1 MSVALQTRRGP
12 DRLYELLPATIRLRD
27 AGQGYPLRD
36 MLRVVTEQ
44 VEGVEAD
51 IDQLYDNWFIE
62 TAADW
67 AVPYIAELVGYTAVN
82 AAGDPTTSAPAE
94 NRILVPRRE
103 VANTV
108 AFRRRRGTLS
118 VHEDLAA
125 AVAGWP
131 SRAVEFFRRLAWTQ
145 NLNYPHSDGQRART
159 VSFRSAA
166 ELERI
171 GGPFDPFAH
180 TADVRRIIS
189 RRGQGRHNLPSVG
202 LWVWR
207 LKPYTVTG
215 APAYCLDAGK
225 NSYSFSV
232 LGNDVPLITRPEP
245 EPAPTHIAT
254 ELNVPAPIRRRAF
267 AEHPERYYGSGKS
280 FSIAA
285 DWAKHTHNHP
295 IPIEQIIP
303 ANLTDW
309 AYTPPNGYVAVDPE
323 LGRIQFPANQLPRR
337 QVRVD
342 YRYAFSD
349 DMGGGEYP
357 RTLATPEDAVIYRVG
372 EGQEFRTLGD
382 ALGRWRH
389 LDPPTAVIEV
399 TDSRAYV
406 EPVAVKLAAG
416 QYLQIRAANN
426 RRPTLRLLD
435 WQTDGP
441 DTLLV
446 TMGDTSTFIL
456 DGLIVTG
463 RGVSVYGDRSEGA
476 PPPGTPCGSH
486 VEIRHC
492 TLVPGWSLDCHCTPA
507 RPNKESLELRNV
519 RAHVRIARSILG
531 PIEVQEDEV
540 LADPIPISITDS
552 IVDAMGGDR
561 PAIIGPDERHAHA
574 VLTIARTTVFGIVQA
589 HAVELAENSIFN
601 DCVHVARRQIG
612 CMRFCYVPR
621 GCRTPRRYNCQPDL
635 VTAAVT
641 GEVAKGLEAQRVKP
655 QFTARRYGAPAY
667 GQLAGSGAAEIAT
680 GADDGAE
687 MGAFH
692 DLFQPQRLANL
703 RTRLEDFTPAGM
715 DAGVL
720 LAN

>member
-1 MSVALQTRRGP
+1 MSASLHSSAP
-12 DRLYELLPATIRLRD
+12 DRLYDLLPAIYRLRD
-27 AGQGYPLRD
+27 ADRGYPLRD
-36 MLRVVTEQ
+36 LLRVVEEQ
-44 VEGVEAD
+44 VAGVEAD

-125 AVAGWP
+125 AVSGWP

-145 NLNYPHSDGQRART
+145 NLNHPHHEGHRART

-166 ELERI
+166 DLERI
-171 GGPFDPFAH
+171 GTPFDPFAH
-180 TADVRRIIS
+180 TVDVRRVTS
-189 RRGQGRHNLPSVG
+189 RRGIGLHNLPTVG

-232 LGNDVPLITRPEP
+232 LGNDVPLVTKPEP

-267 AEHPERYYGSGKS
+267 AEHPERYYGADKS
-280 FSIAA
+280 FVIAA
-285 DWAKHTHNHP
+285 DWGKHTHNRP
-295 IPIEQIIP
+295 LPLEVIIP
-303 ANLTDW
+303 ADLTDW
-309 AYTPPNGYVAVDPE
+309 AYTPPNGFVAVDPQ
-323 LGRIQFPANQLPRR
+323 LGRIQFPTNQLPRR
-337 QVRVD
+337 QVRVS
-342 YRYAFSD
+342 YRYGFSD
-349 DMGGGEYP
+349 DMGAGEYP
-357 RTLATPEDAVIYRVG
+357 RTLSQPDDAVVYRVG
-372 EGQEFRTLGD
+372 EGQPFTNLGE
-382 ALGRWRH
+382 ALGRWRSQ
-389 LDPPTAVIEV
+389 DPKAAVIEI

-406 EPVAVKLAAG
+406 EPVAVKLAPG
-416 QYLQIRAANN
+416 QSLQIRAGD
-426 RRPTLRLLD
+426 RKRPTLRLLD

-441 DTLLV
+441 DTLSV
-446 TMGDTSTFIL
+446 TLGETSSFIL
-456 DGLIVTG
+456 DGLLVTG
-463 RGVSVYGDRSEGA
+463 RGVSVQGDPDTRGK
-476 PPPGTPCGSH
+476 GGPCGSH

-492 TLVPGWSLDCHCTPA
+492 TLVPGWSLDCHCNPT

-540 LADPIPISITDS
+540 RADPIPITIEDS

-561 PAIIGPDERHAHA
+561 EAIIGPEQRHAHA
-574 VLTIARTTVFGIVQA
+574 VLTIRRTTVFGIVQV
-589 HAVELAENSIFN
+589 HALELGENSIFN

-612 CMRFCYVPR
+612 CLRFSYVPR
-621 GCRTPRRYNCQPDL
+621 GCRTPRRHGCQPDL
-635 VTAAVT
+635 VVTAADSDA
-641 GEVAKGLEAQRVKP
+641 EAALEAERVKP

-667 GQLAGSGAAEIAT
+667 GQLAASGAAEIAT

-703 RTRLEDFTPAGM
+703 RTRLEEFTPAGM

>member
-1 MSVALQTRRGP
+1 MNRSP
-12 DRLYELLPATIRLRD
+12 DRLYDLLPATYRLRD
-27 AGQGYPLRD
+27 ADQGYPLRD

-131 SRAVEFFRRLAWTQ
+131 SQAVEFFRRLAWTQ
-145 NLNYPHSDGQRART
+145 NLNYPHTDGHRART

-166 ELERI
+166 DLEQI
-171 GGPFDPFAH
+171 GTPFDPFAR
-180 TADVRRIIS
+180 TIDVRRISS
-189 RRGQGRHNLPSVG
+189 RRGQGLYNLPSVG
-202 LWVWR
+202 LWIWR
-207 LKPYTVTG
+207 LRGYTVTD

-225 NSYSFSV
+225 NSFNFSV
-232 LGNDVPLITRPEP
+232 LGHDVPLVTRPEP
-245 EPAPTHIAT
+245 EPGPTHIAT
-254 ELNVPAPIRRRAF
+254 ELNVPTSIRRRAF
-267 AEHPERYYGSGKS
+267 AEHPERYYGADGS
-280 FSIAA
+280 FSISA
-285 DWAKHTHNHP
+285 DWGPYTHHAP
-295 IPIEQIIP
+295 LPIEVIIP
-303 ANLTDW
+303 ADLSGW
-309 AYTPPNGYVAVDPE
+309 AYTPPNGFVAVDPQ
-323 LGRIQFPANQLPRR
+323 LGRIQFPARQLPRR
-337 QVRVD
+337 QVRVS
-342 YRYAFSD
+342 YRYAFGAD
-349 DMGGGEYP
+349 LGGGEYR
-357 RTLATPEDAVIYRVG
+357 RTLSQPEGAVIYRVG
-372 EGQEFRTLGD
+372 EGQEFTTLGE

-389 LDPPTAVIEV
+389 LDPPEAVIEI

-406 EPVAVKLAAG
+406 EPVAIKLAPG
-416 QYLQIRAANN
+416 QSLQIRAADR

-446 TMGDTSTFIL
+446 TLGETSRFVL
-456 DGLIVTG
+456 DGLTITG
-463 RGVSVYGDRSEGA
+463 RGVSVIGDAERRGEGS
-476 PPPGTPCGSH
+476 PCGSH
-486 VEIRHC
+486 LEIRHC
-492 TLVPGWSLDCHCTPA
+492 TLTPGWSLDCDCEPA

-519 RAHVRIARSILG
+519 RAHVVIDHSILG
-531 PIEVQEDEV
+531 PIEISEDEV
-540 LADPIPISITDS
+540 RAEPIPITITDS
-552 IVDAMGGDR
+552 VIDAMDGDR
-561 PAIIGPDERHAHA
+561 EAIIGPEQRHAHA
-574 VLTIARTTVFGIVQA
+574 VLTIARTTVFGVVQA
-589 HAVELAENSIFN
+589 HAVQLAENSIFN

-621 GCRTPRRYNCQPDL
+621 GCRTPQRYNCQPDL
-635 VTAAVT
+635 VVSAVAGDAAK
-641 GEVAKGLEAQRVKP
+641 ALEAMRVKP

-667 GQLAGSGAAEIAT
+667 GQLAADGASEIAT

-703 RTRLEDFTPAGM
+703 RTRLEEFTPAGM

>member
-1 MSVALQTRRGP
+1 MTATPDRSP
-12 DRLYELLPATIRLRD
+12 DRLYELLPAIYRLRD
-27 AGQGYPLRD
+27 AEQAYPLRD

-44 VEGVEAD
+44 VEAVEAD

-67 AVPYIAELVGYTAVN
+67 AVPYIAELVGYTPVN
-82 AAGDPTTSAPAE
+82 AAGDPTTSSPQE

-103 VANTV
+103 VANTL

-145 NLNYPHSDGQRART
+145 NLNFQHSDGYRART
-159 VSFRSAA
+159 VSLRSAA
-166 ELERI
+166 DLERI
-171 GGPFDPFAH
+171 GTPFDPFAH
-180 TADVRRIIS
+180 TADIRRITS
-189 RRGQGRHNLPSVG
+189 RHGQGLYNIPSVG

-225 NSYSFSV
+225 NSYSFSM

-245 EPAPTHIAT
+245 EPTPTHVAT
-254 ELNVPAPIRRRAF
+254 EFNVPAPIRRRAF
-267 AEHPERYYGSGKS
+267 AKAPARYYGPGNS
-280 FSIAA
+280 FSISA
-285 DWAKHTHNHP
+285 DWGKHTHNHP
-295 IPIEQIIP
+295 IPVEAII
-303 ANLTDW
+303 AADLTDW

-323 LGRIQFPANQLPRR
+323 LGRIQFPTNQLPRR

-349 DMGGGEYP
+349 DMGGGEYS
-357 RTLATPEDAVIYRVG
+357 RTISQPEGAVIYTVG
-372 EGQEFRTLGD
+372 EGAEFRHIGD
-382 ALGRWRH
+382 ALGHWRQQ
-389 LDPPTAVIEV
+389 DPPEAVIEI

-406 EPVAVKLAAG
+406 EPITIRLASG
-416 QYLQIRAANN
+416 QSLQLRAANHK
-426 RRPTLRLLD
+426 RPTLRLLD

-446 TMGDTSTFIL
+446 TMGESSRFVL
-456 DGLIVTG
+456 DGLTVTG
-463 RGVSVYGDRSEGA
+463 RGISVVGAEEDRGEGK
-476 PPPGTPCGSH
+476 PCGSH
-486 VEIRHC
+486 LEIRHC
-492 TLVPGWSLDCHCTPA
+492 TLVPGWSLECDCEPT

-519 RAHVRIARSILG
+519 RAHVRIAKSILG
-531 PIEVQEDEV
+531 PIEIQEDEV
-540 LADPIPISITDS
+540 QADPIPIEITDS
-552 IVDAMGGDR
+552 LVDAMGGDR
-561 PAIIGPDERHAHA
+561 EAIIGPEERLAHC
-574 VLTIARTTVFGIVQA
+574 VLTIARTTVFGIVQV
-589 HAVELAENSIFN
+589 HAVQLAENCIFN
-601 DCVHVARRQIG
+601 DCLHVARRQIG
-612 CMRFCYVPR
+612 CVRFSYIPPR
-621 GCRTPRRYNCQPDL
+621 CRTPRRYNCQPDL
-635 VTAAVT
+635 VMAAVKGDT
-641 GEVAKGLEAQRVKP
+641 AKALEAQRVKP

-667 GQLAGSGAAEIAT
+667 GQLAAESAPEIAT

-692 DLFQPQRLANL
+692 DLFQPQRMANL